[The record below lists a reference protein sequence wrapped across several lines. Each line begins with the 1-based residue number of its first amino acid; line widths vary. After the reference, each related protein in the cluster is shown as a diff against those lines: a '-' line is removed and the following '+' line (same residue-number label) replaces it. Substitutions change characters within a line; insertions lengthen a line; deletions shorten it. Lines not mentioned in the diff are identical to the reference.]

1 MTILYEFENFYLIIN
16 FLPWY
21 ENIYLSLKLGV
32 EKLSSVPNTLFSIN
46 VTMVDNKSPFFAH
59 TPVVY
64 FPYYTIIE
72 FIGYL
77 GWIKV
82 AETLLNPWGDDDEDF
97 QINYLIDRN
106 FQVTERVL
114 ETDFSFSKTNS
125 VIAYTSFV
133 PALAVW
139 CSQVVL
145 FKTCLGANSR
155 LRSA

>member
-1 MTILYEFENFYLIIN
+1 
-16 FLPWY
+16 
-21 ENIYLSLKLGV
+21 
-32 EKLSSVPNTLFSIN
+32 
-46 VTMVDNKSPFFAH
+46 
-59 TPVVY
+59 
-64 FPYYTIIE
+64 
-72 FIGYL
+72 
-77 GWIKV
+77 V